1 MEGLKPRPHSNSAFP
16 VAPRVR
22 QLRRLRTS
30 LAAFLLLAGVAACGR
45 GGGAPAP
52 TLAGPPPPPA
62 AEPYPVPQRLY
73 YDNGGGIQDSIRV
86 ILREEGGFRM
96 RWDQAT
102 SRQAVPPPLPQVDFA
117 REMVVLVAAGRMT
130 TEDQIQVDSATVVQ
144 AMDAAGEMQPV
155 LTIHVRTTR
164 GCGRFNVDAYPLE
177 LLRLRRFDGE
187 VRFNERVTQAEGCL
201 REENDRAVVRS
212 PFALPR

>member
-1 MEGLKPRPHSNSAFP
+1 MEALTPRNPFITASLCSLGGRH
-16 VAPRVR
+16 RH
-22 QLRRLRTS
+22 RLGS
-30 LAAFLLLAGVAACGR
+30 SVMLLLLVLGAVACGR
-45 GGGAPAP
+45 GQPP
-52 TLAGPPPPPA
+52 TPTPAGPPPPPA

-86 ILREEGGFRM
+86 VLREEGGFRM

-144 AMDAAGEMQPV
+144 AMDVEGDMQPV

-187 VRFNERVTQAEGCL
+187 VRFNERVTQAEGCFG
-201 REENDRAVVRS
+201 EEDHGV
-212 PFALPR
+212 FAGRRLAGSI

>member
-1 MEGLKPRPHSNSAFP
+1 MEALTPRNPFITASLFSLGGRH
-16 VAPRVR
+16 R
-22 QLRRLRTS
+22 RRLGS
-30 LAAFLLLAGVAACGR
+30 SVILLLLVVGAVACGR
-45 GGGAPAP
+45 GQPP
-52 TLAGPPPPPA
+52 TPTPAGPPPAPA

-86 ILREEGGFRM
+86 VLREEGGFRM

-144 AMDAAGEMQPV
+144 AMDVEGDMQPV

-187 VRFNERVTQAEGCL
+187 VRFNERVTQAEGCFG
-201 REENDRAVVRS
+201 EEDHGV
-212 PFALPR
+212 FAERPLAGSI

>member
-1 MEGLKPRPHSNSAFP
+1 MEDLTPRNPIITASPFSHGG
-16 VAPRVR
+16 RR
-22 QLRRLRTS
+22 RRRLGS
-30 LAAFLLLAGVAACGR
+30 SVLVLFLVVGAGACGR
-45 GGGAPAP
+45 GQPPIPTPAS
-52 TLAGPPPPPA
+52 PPPPPA

-86 ILREEGGFRM
+86 VLREEGGFRM
-96 RWDQAT
+96 RWEQAT
-102 SRQAVPPPLPQVDFA
+102 SRQAVPPPLPQMDFA

-144 AMDAAGEMQPV
+144 AMDIEGEMQPI

-187 VRFNERVTQAEGCL
+187 VRFNERLTQAEGCF
-201 REENDRAVVRS
+201 RGDAHRVFSRS
-212 PFALPR
+212 HSPASPT